1 MNQPQSPRTVIER
14 YYDEVWEKRRPD
26 EIPSL
31 FAAGY
36 VNHAG
41 ARGTLSGPEG
51 IRTNYQSLVS
61 AFPDVRFMLDDLLVD
76 GAKVVVRYTMY
87 GTHLG
92 QFQEFAPS
100 GRQVVVPGIGIYM
113 VKDGQIQESWVVRDS
128 LLLIRQL
135 NGEILA
141 TKQF

>member
-1 MNQPQSPRTVIER
+1 MNQPQSPRAVIER
-14 YYDEVWEKRRPD
+14 YYDEVWEKRRPE
-26 EIPSL
+26 EIPLL

-41 ARGTLSGPEG
+41 ARGTLSRPDG
-51 IRTNYQSLVS
+51 IRKNYQSLVE
-61 AFPDVRFMLDDLLVD
+61 AFPDVRFTLDDLLVD
-76 GAKVVVRYTMY
+76 GAKVVVRYAMY

-100 GRQVVVPGIGIYM
+100 GRQVVVPGIGIYK
-113 VKDGQIQESWVVRDS
+113 VEGGQIQESWVVRDS

-135 NGEILA
+135 KGEVSA
-141 TKQF
+141 TK